1 VNPQPEKPAAR
12 PPAARPLDRVR
23 VVLSRPLHPGN
34 IGAAARAMKTM
45 GLTELVLVAP
55 ASFPHPQAR
64 ALAAGATDVLDRARV
79 FATLGE
85 AVADCVL
92 AVGLTRRER
101 ELGPPPATPRE
112 AAPELLALAERG
124 PVALVFGNETFG
136 LANEELLYC
145 QRIITI
151 PANPAYPSLNLAA
164 AVQVMAYELHLAAHE
179 GESTLESP
187 PERVSVGE
195 MEYFYRRLE
204 ETLIQ
209 VGFLDPAHPKRLMP
223 RLRRLFNRCG
233 LEKEELSI
241 LLGMLKQFS
250 RKGE

>member
-1 VNPQPEKPAAR
+1 MNPQPEKPAVS
-12 PPAARPLDRVR
+12 PLERMR

-45 GLTELVLVAP
+45 GLAELVLVAP

-92 AVGLTRRER
+92 AVGLSRRER
-101 ELGPPPATPRE
+101 ELGPPTATPRE
-112 AAPELLALAERG
+112 AVPELLALAEQG

-136 LANEELLYC
+136 LSNEELAHC

-151 PANPAYPSLNLAA
+151 PANPTYPSLNLGA
-164 AVQVMAYELHLAAHE
+164 AVQVMAYELHLATLSR
-179 GESTLESP
+179 ESDRQRAPQKP
-187 PERVSVGE
+187 PERVSLGE

-204 ETLIQ
+204 ETLIHI
-209 VGFLDPAHPKRLMP
+209 GFLNPAHPKRLMP
-223 RLRRLFNRCG
+223 RLRRLFDRCG

-241 LLGMLKQFS
+241 LLGILKKANN
-250 RKGE
+250 KGE